1 LFVGVGGRLRL
12 DAFEVFFAD
21 FAPRLRQ
28 EVYGHLAPDAHP
40 LALAVMREAGE
51 AAPAGSASITCRI
64 ALTWSMA
71 NRVEGAKRHSLDE
84 MALDIGQR
92 IPSLAA
98 GLAATGAGPARV
110 MTVAEVAAALRVA
123 YDPSVAK
130 LIEDVGAQAAGI
142 EWEDAGPAGAEEAWD
157 HYRHDGA
164 TSVSW
169 VMTEAPRGQVFS
181 NVLANLLAP
190 HPDIARKRVA
200 LVYRPYDT
208 AAAVRVVESDRR
220 DAAFAASGRRVGR
233 ARDLISVEAANRSA
247 EEEAVGAGV
256 VRFAMFV
263 TATVIDDQDLALAAS
278 VVDSLG
284 TSARIRLRRAVGAQ
298 AATFAAS
305 LPLGLVTS
313 AHLRVP
319 QAMREAM

>member
-1 LFVGVGGRLRL
+1 
-12 DAFEVFFAD
+12 
-21 FAPRLRQ
+21 
-28 EVYGHLAPDAHP
+28 
-40 LALAVMREAGE
+40 
-51 AAPAGSASITCRI
+51 
-64 ALTWSMA
+64 
-71 NRVEGAKRHSLDE
+71 
-84 MALDIGQR
+84 
-92 IPSLAA
+92 
-98 GLAATGAGPARV
+98 

-142 EWEDAGPAGAEEAWD
+142 EWENAGPAGAEEAWD

-233 ARDLISVEAANRSA
+233 P
-247 EEEAVGAGV
+247 
-256 VRFAMFV
+256 
-263 TATVIDDQDLALAAS
+263 
-278 VVDSLG
+278 G
-284 TSARIRLRRAVGAQ
+284 T
-298 AATFAAS
+298 
-305 LPLGLVTS
+305 
-313 AHLRVP
+313 
-319 QAMREAM
+319 